1 MVMNVPISP
10 LQLRHD
16 SAVAL
21 PGAVPRA
28 HPWQRVLPPVLYK
41 YYPPERF
48 HVLTDCMVRFS
59 QREVFDDQQDLR
71 PEVANFGTADEMRA
85 FMDIDPV
92 LAPRPRALKEAVI
105 AHILNTPGREQKLI
119 RQTQEWLTAPE
130 EFAVFCLCE
139 NSLSRRMWSQYAG
152 SGEGF
157 VVAFD
162 TRHPTFAFLKSPGLV
177 GEVEYSDAPI
187 SSFLGKYGA
196 SAFFRKRMRYAFEA
210 EWRSVRALSRFKDTV
225 NSESGPTVYLARFN
239 PACIA
244 RILILD
250 ECLLE
255 WELRTLTVV
264 DARYKHAGVG
274 LINPRQLHRP

>member
-1 MVMNVPISP
+1 MSVPISP

-21 PGAVPRA
+21 PGTVPKV
-28 HPWQRVLPPVLYK
+28 HPWQRALPPVLYK

-85 FMDIDPV
+85 FMESDPV
-92 LAPRPRALKEAVI
+92 LARHPPALKEAVI
-105 AHILNTPGREQKLI
+105 AHILNTPEREQRLI
-119 RQTQEWLTAPE
+119 RQTQEWLTVPE

-139 NSLSRRMWSQYAG
+139 NSVSRRMWGQYASNG
-152 SGEGF
+152 KGF

-162 TRHPTFAFLKSPGLV
+162 TRHPTFAFLKSPGLI
-177 GEVEYSDAPI
+177 GEVEYSDTPI

-210 EWRSVRALSRFKDTV
+210 EWRSVRALSRFEDTV
-225 NSESGPTVYLARFN
+225 NPGSGPTIYLARFS

-255 WELRTLTVV
+255 WELRTLTAV
-264 DARYKHAGVG
+264 DARYKHAGVA

>member
-1 MVMNVPISP
+1 MSVTISP
-10 LQLRHD
+10 FQIRHD

-21 PGAVPRA
+21 PGAVPRI
-28 HPWQRVLPPVLYK
+28 HPWQRPLPPVLYK

-59 QREVFDDQQDLR
+59 QREVFDDQLDLR
-71 PEVANFGTADEMRA
+71 PEVENLGTADEMRT

-92 LAPRPRALKEAVI
+92 LTRHPLWLKEAVI
-105 AHILNTPGREQKLI
+105 AHVLNTPGREQKLI

-152 SGEGF
+152 NGEGF

-162 TRHPTFAFLKSPGLV
+162 TRKPAFTLLRNPGLI
-177 GEVEYSDAPI
+177 GGVEYSDAPI

-196 SAFFRKRMRYAFEA
+196 SSFFRKRMRYAFEV
-210 EWRSVRALSRFKDTV
+210 EWRSVRALTRFNDVIK
-225 NSESGPTVYLARFN
+225 SGSGPTIYLARFN
-239 PACIA
+239 PACVA
-244 RILILD
+244 GILISD
-250 ECLLE
+250 DCSVE
-255 WELRTLTVV
+255 WELRTLAAV
-264 DARYKHAGVG
+264 DARYKHAAVT
-274 LINPRQLHRP
+274 LINPWQLHRP